1 MSTLTLYELATEYR
15 EDAEKLADLDLP
27 PEVIADTLEGMGGE
41 LEVKAQNVVMF
52 ARNLEA
58 LAAQIKDAE
67 TQMAARRKSIE
78 NRAAHLR
85 DYTLACMQM
94 AGVKKIEGP
103 MMKISVRANP
113 ASVEIFDEKMV
124 PPYYMRQPE
133 APPPSPDKNLI
144 AQAIK
149 DGYEVPGARMAD
161 GRYRLEVK

>member
-1 MSTLTLYELATEYR
+1 MSALTLYELAAEYR

-27 PEVIADTLEGMGGE
+27 PEVVADTLESMGGD
-41 LEVKAQNVVMF
+41 LEVKAQNVIMF

-67 TQMAARRKSIE
+67 AQMAARRKSIE

-85 DYTLACMQM
+85 DYTLACMQV
-94 AGVKKIEGP
+94 AGVTKIEGP

-113 ASVEIFDEKMV
+113 ASVEIFDEAML
-124 PPYYMRQPE
+124 PPDYMRQPE
-133 APPPSPDKNLI
+133 PPPPAPDKKLI

-149 DGYEVPGARMAD
+149 DGYEVPGAKLVTGKM
-161 GRYRLEVK
+161 RLEVK